1 MADVSPTYKFIAAP
15 DALQRL
21 DTFRWTSNLI
31 DYASH
36 PAYAH
41 FVDGRGISE
50 RARAL
55 VTYARRLAPL
65 IVKRTI
71 FYEMIPGQYRYGKT
85 LGSRLRFVGHAVR
98 NALRLGHGERRKGAA
113 PDTQCAQALDRD
125 GVAVMVMP
133 SDRRDMLFALAQPY
147 FDALATRRGAGAD
160 RREFDESRSTLDRG
174 RAPELF
180 AHIERVFEESGLSQA
195 ADAYLGRK
203 ARVIDINPQINDTTD
218 SFWRD
223 IFEDQALSDIPKAAY
238 CHRDA
243 SGGDIKVILY
253 CSEVGDE
260 NGPFSYAVGSN
271 NMIISKVDNFLCEAN
286 DHNGLSLTSV
296 EARRTFAALPHRLRQ
311 KGAFGN
317 DLIDGT
323 PAASEIVDSLWEI
336 TAPAGAFVAFDTKGI
351 HRGGMLRQ
359 GERRVLTCVLC

>member
-1 MADVSPTYKFIAAP
+1 MSSTYRILSAPPT
-15 DALQRL
+15 LRRL
-21 DTFRWTSNLI
+21 NAFRWTSDLI
-31 DYASH
+31 DYARH
-36 PAYAH
+36 PAYAA
-41 FVDGRGISE
+41 FTRDPGIGT
-50 RARAL
+50 RAKAL
-55 VTYARRLAPL
+55 ATYGKRLLPL

-85 LGSRLRFVGHAVR
+85 LGSRLRFAGHAVR

-113 PDTQCAQALDRD
+113 PATPCAEALDRD

-133 SDRRDMLFALAQPY
+133 PERRDTLFALAQPH
-147 FDALATRRGAGAD
+147 FDALAARRGTGAN
-160 RREFDESRSTLDRG
+160 RREFDESRSTLNRTQ
-174 RAPELF
+174 APELF
-180 AHIERVFEESGLSQA
+180 EHIERVFAESGLAEA

-203 ARVIDINPQINDTTD
+203 ARVIDINPQINDTSD

-223 IFEDQALSDIPKAAY
+223 IFEDQPSSDIPKAAY

-253 CSEVGDE
+253 CSDVEDE

-271 NMIISKVDNFLCEAN
+271 NMQISTIDNFLCEAN
-286 DHNGLSLTSV
+286 DHNGLSLTSQ
-296 EARRTFAALPHRLRQ
+296 EARRTFAALPAKLRQ

-317 DLIDGT
+317 DLTDDS
-323 PAASEIVDSLWEI
+323 PASAEIVDSLWEI

-351 HRGGMLRQ
+351 HRGGMLRK